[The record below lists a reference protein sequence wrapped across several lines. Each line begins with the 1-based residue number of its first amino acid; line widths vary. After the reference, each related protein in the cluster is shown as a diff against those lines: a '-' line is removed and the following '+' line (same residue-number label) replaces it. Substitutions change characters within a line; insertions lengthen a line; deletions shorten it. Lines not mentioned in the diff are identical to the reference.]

1 MRIDRKKLMI
11 KMIDKNLN
19 VQELA
24 KVCGISRVTAS
35 NVKCGKSCSKETVEK
50 ISHVLGCSAENL
62 LEKTGR

>member
-1 MRIDRKKLMI
+1 
-11 KMIDKNLN
+11 MIDKNLN

-35 NVKCGKSCSKETVEK
+35 NVRCGKSCSKETVEK
-50 ISHVLGCSAENL
+50 IAHGLGCSAENL